1 MEDTKPT
8 AFPGKPELGKP
19 CPLGLLLP
27 GEKFI
32 VVEGGITYKVL
43 EMVTSQVIHGRVLRG
58 YEFPDG
64 FVWYDEFSHIVY
76 PTHLI
81 DTSTLTY

>member
-8 AFPGKPELGKP
+8 ALPGKPELGKP

-27 GEKFI
+27 GERFI

-43 EMVTSQVIHGRVLRG
+43 DSMVTSQVNGQVLRG

-64 FVWYDEFSHIVY
+64 FVWYEDFSQIVY

-81 DTSTLTY
+81 DTSTLS